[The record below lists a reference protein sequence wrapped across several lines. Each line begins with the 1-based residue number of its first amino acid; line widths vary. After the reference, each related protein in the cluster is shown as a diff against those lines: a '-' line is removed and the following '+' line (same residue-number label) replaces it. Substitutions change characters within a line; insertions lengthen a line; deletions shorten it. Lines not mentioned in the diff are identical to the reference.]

1 LPYTFKY
8 PEDLEDDISPRV
20 HDTIRDTIRESLKE
34 FRPKTSSNLVTFSG
48 RSSEIRNL
56 ILIIYKNQS
65 IFINSYKNID

>member
-20 HDTIRDTIRESLKE
+20 HDTIRDAIRESLKE
-34 FRPKTSSNLVTFSG
+34 FRPKTSSNLATFSG
-48 RSSEIRNL
+48 RSSEVRIL
-56 ILIIYKNQS
+56 ILIIYKNHS